1 MEQRAG
7 ILAGA
12 TVYALSNHTLLNA
25 NESAKGVTAIGKPS
39 RPHKSARC
47 WSVMMITT
55 LGLGVCADIGMIF
68 IIPETAEIENKT
80 FLFIT

>member
-12 TVYALSNHTLLNA
+12 TVYALSNQTLLNA
-25 NESAKGVTAIGKPS
+25 SESAKGVTAIGKPS

-55 LGLGVCADIGMIF
+55 LGLGVCASIGITLT
-68 IIPETAEIENKT
+68 ILEIAEIETKT
-80 FLFIT
+80 FVFI